1 MRGRGTD
8 GVIIH
13 LLTETHT
20 VGTHSWLSLTSLIHT
35 VGTVGSPRW
44 TLCEAVNVNMCVV
57 TQAPVTILA
66 CR

>member
-13 LLTETHT
+13 LLTET
-20 VGTHSWLSLTSLIHT
+20 HT